1 MNENNK
7 NRVLELIKGC
17 DGYISGQQ
25 ICEQLN
31 ISRTAVWKNIN
42 LLKKEGYVIE
52 AVRNKGYH
60 LVMNT
65 DRLSDVEIGM
75 NVAAKFI
82 GKKLLVF
89 DEIDSTN
96 NEAKRMAENGAAE
109 GTLVISDSQ
118 TAGKGRRG
126 RSWSSPK
133 GSSIYMTLLLRP
145 KLSPQYASMLTLA
158 AAMAVRAALSD
169 AAGVESMIKWP
180 NDLVVNGRK
189 ICGILTEMS
198 ADPDDINYVVIGIG
212 INVNM
217 KEFPQDI
224 EKTATSVCMEK
235 GKPAD
240 RNRIIAAFCNYFENY
255 YERFLKGCG
264 MKLLMDEYNKYLIN
278 TGRTIR
284 VLDPA
289 GEYTGISSGINDN
302 GELIVKKED
311 GTFVTVMSGEV
322 SVRGVYGYV

>member
-1 MNENNK
+1 
-7 NRVLELIKGC
+7 
-17 DGYISGQQ
+17 
-25 ICEQLN
+25 
-31 ISRTAVWKNIN
+31 
-42 LLKKEGYVIE
+42 
-52 AVRNKGYH
+52 
-60 LVMNT
+60 
-65 DRLSDVEIGM
+65 
-75 NVAAKFI
+75 
-82 GKKLLVF
+82 
-89 DEIDSTN
+89 
-96 NEAKRMAENGAAE
+96 
-109 GTLVISDSQ
+109 
-118 TAGKGRRG
+118 
-126 RSWSSPK
+126 
-133 GSSIYMTLLLRP
+133 
-145 KLSPQYASMLTLA
+145 
-158 AAMAVRAALSD
+158 
-169 AAGVESMIKWP
+169 
-180 NDLVVNGRK
+180 
-189 ICGILTEMS
+189 
-198 ADPDDINYVVIGIG
+198 
-212 INVNM
+212 M